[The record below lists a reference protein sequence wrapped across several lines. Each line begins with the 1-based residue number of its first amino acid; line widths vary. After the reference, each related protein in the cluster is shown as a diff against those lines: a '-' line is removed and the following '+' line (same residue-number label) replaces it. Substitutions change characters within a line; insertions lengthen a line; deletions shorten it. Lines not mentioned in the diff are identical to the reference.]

1 MSKTE
6 TMRQL
11 NAAATAQR
19 LKQSGRN
26 PAAGSPDAQ
35 SGSPALDRLSTA
47 VQELLAQLL
56 SLQSQLASWSQV
68 VSERMAAALRTARQQ
83 DAAQQTIEMQALR
96 QERAASVQEMEA
108 VLNRLTPL
116 TASLERTQQFLR
128 LDGQEPEWVGAR
140 RWVLWKGILLGVVAA
155 AILGGGAAA
164 ALEQDVGGVAAGA
177 GGSAALSIGVGGD
190 DGRREGRDGGPS
202 KAAEAADQVATAADL
217 AGGAGTARWPRRRR
231 WSARRSSSRPRR
243 RGSSCRR
250 RASGSRS
257 GSASGRRA
265 NRNGS
270 GSGTGTRG
278 AELER

>member
-11 NAAATAQR
+11 NADATAQR
-19 LKQSGRN
+19 IKQSGRN

-47 VQELLAQLL
+47 VQELHAQLL
-56 SLQSQLASWSQV
+56 SVQSQLASWSQV

-116 TASLERTQQFLR
+116 TESLERTQQFLR

-140 RWVLWKGILLGVVAA
+140 RRVLWKGILVGVVAA
-155 AILGGGAAA
+155 VILGGGG
-164 ALEQDVGGVAAGA
+164 LL
-177 GGSAALSIGVGGD
+177 LS
-190 DGRREGRDGGPS
+190 S
-202 KAAEAADQVATAADL
+202 TM
-217 AGGAGTARWPRRRR
+217 W
-231 WSARRSSSRPRR
+231 
-243 RGSSCRR
+243 
-250 RASGSRS
+250 
-257 GSASGRRA
+257 
-265 NRNGS
+265 
-270 GSGTGTRG
+270 
-278 AELER
+278 AELQRERADRQLYQSVWEVMTAEEKAEMEARLKLPKQATQ

>member
-11 NAAATAQR
+11 NADATAQR
-19 LKQSGRN
+19 IKQSGRN

-47 VQELLAQLL
+47 VQELHAQLL
-56 SLQSQLASWSQV
+56 SVQSQLASWSQV

-96 QERAASVQEMEA
+96 QEA
-108 VLNRLTPL
+108 
-116 TASLERTQQFLR
+116 
-128 LDGQEPEWVGAR
+128 GG
-140 RWVLWKGILLGVVAA
+140 LGPGD
-155 AILGGGAAA
+155 GGGAQSPHAPDRELGADPAVSASGWARTGVGGGAAAGVVEGDTSRRGGGRDPGRGRAA

-202 KAAEAADQVATAADL
+202 KAAEAGDPVAAAADL
-217 AGGAGTARWPRRRR
+217 AAARAQLAASEEALERTAQQLAA
-231 WSARRSSSRPRR
+231 SAARIELQEARQREQERER
-243 RGSSCRR
+243 VRQAREQER
-250 RASGSRS
+250 QRDRD
-257 GSASGRRA
+257 RDE
-265 NRNGS
+265 
-270 GSGTGTRG
+270 G